1 MYQPQEGAEGR
12 KTPLKPRAKTRKRA
26 HLWGMKRNTNE
37 GGRDMK
43 RFYFGYF
50 GDKLYWLVGRTRS
63 GIIRQLAAKG
73 MKPPDFWDVEQDA
86 NTLPRSN

>member
-1 MYQPQEGAEGR
+1 
-12 KTPLKPRAKTRKRA
+12 
-26 HLWGMKRNTNE
+26 
-37 GGRDMK
+37 MK